1 MSTIEKTA
9 SLEAKAEIGKRQ
21 IMNKNYQVYFGFILF
36 NIYAQ
41 KALAAGDKS
50 DSSGG
55 LPQLDIS
62 TWPTQ
67 LFWLLITFSIGY
79 IIIST
84 LVVPSI
90 STVLENRSDKISSD
104 VQKAKNANE
113 NAKKAFSS
121 YEASL
126 TEARTQAANT
136 LANAVNEA
144 KSDTAKREAALDK
157 KLATNAKKAEESL
170 AEVRKETLS
179 SLEELATEI
188 SQKIISDLTPVK
200 VTKSVVKKHVSLH
213 AKLQN

>member
-1 MSTIEKTA
+1 MCI
-9 SLEAKAEIGKRQ
+9 R
-21 IMNKNYQVYFGFILF
+21 
-36 NIYAQ
+36 
-41 KALAAGDKS
+41 
-50 DSSGG
+50 DS
-55 LPQLDIS
+55 
-62 TWPTQ
+62 
-67 LFWLLITFSIGY
+67 
-79 IIIST
+79 
-84 LVVPSI
+84 VPSI

-104 VQKAKNANE
+104 IQKAKNAQE

>member
-1 MSTIEKTA
+1 M
-9 SLEAKAEIGKRQ
+9 
-21 IMNKNYQVYFGFILF
+21 
-36 NIYAQ
+36 
-41 KALAAGDKS
+41 
-50 DSSGG
+50 
-55 LPQLDIS
+55 
-62 TWPTQ
+62 
-67 LFWLLITFSIGY
+67 LITFSVGY

-104 VQKAKNANE
+104 IQKAKNAQE

-126 TEARTQAANT
+126 TEARTKATNT

-157 KLATNAKKAEESL
+157 KLAANAKKAEESL

-213 AKLQN
+213 AKLQD

>member
-1 MSTIEKTA
+1 M
-9 SLEAKAEIGKRQ
+9 
-21 IMNKNYQVYFGFILF
+21 
-36 NIYAQ
+36 
-41 KALAAGDKS
+41 
-50 DSSGG
+50 
-55 LPQLDIS
+55 
-62 TWPTQ
+62 
-67 LFWLLITFSIGY
+67 LITFSIGY

-90 STVLENRSDKISSD
+90 STVLENRSDKIFND
-104 VQKAKNANE
+104 VQKAKNAQE

>member
-1 MSTIEKTA
+1 M
-9 SLEAKAEIGKRQ
+9 
-21 IMNKNYQVYFGFILF
+21 
-36 NIYAQ
+36 
-41 KALAAGDKS
+41 
-50 DSSGG
+50 
-55 LPQLDIS
+55 
-62 TWPTQ
+62 
-67 LFWLLITFSIGY
+67 LITFSIGY

-104 VQKAKNANE
+104 VQKAKNAQE
-113 NAKKAFSS
+113 NSKKAFSS

>member
-1 MSTIEKTA
+1 M
-9 SLEAKAEIGKRQ
+9 
-21 IMNKNYQVYFGFILF
+21 
-36 NIYAQ
+36 
-41 KALAAGDKS
+41 
-50 DSSGG
+50 
-55 LPQLDIS
+55 
-62 TWPTQ
+62 
-67 LFWLLITFSIGY
+67 
-79 IIIST
+79 
-84 LVVPSI
+84 VPSI

-104 VQKAKNANE
+104 VQIAKNAQE

-170 AEVRKETLS
+170 AEVRRETLS

>member
-1 MSTIEKTA
+1 MSIIEKTA
-9 SLEAKAEIGKRQ
+9 ILEAKAENWYESG
-21 IMNKNYQVYFGFILF
+21 NEKNYQVYFGFIFF
-36 NIYAQ
+36 NLYAQ

-113 NAKKAFSS
+113 NAK
-121 YEASL
+121 
-126 TEARTQAANT
+126 
-136 LANAVNEA
+136 
-144 KSDTAKREAALDK
+144 
-157 KLATNAKKAEESL
+157 
-170 AEVRKETLS
+170 
-179 SLEELATEI
+179 
-188 SQKIISDLTPVK
+188 
-200 VTKSVVKKHVSLH
+200 
-213 AKLQN
+213 

>member
-1 MSTIEKTA
+1 
-9 SLEAKAEIGKRQ
+9 
-21 IMNKNYQVYFGFILF
+21 
-36 NIYAQ
+36 
-41 KALAAGDKS
+41 
-50 DSSGG
+50 
-55 LPQLDIS
+55 
-62 TWPTQ
+62 
-67 LFWLLITFSIGY
+67 LLITFFIGY

-90 STVLENRSDKISSD
+90 STVLENRSDKIFND
-104 VQKAKNANE
+104 IQKAKNAQE

-157 KLATNAKKAEESL
+157 KLAANAKKAEESL
-170 AEVRKETLS
+170 AEIRKETLS

>member
-1 MSTIEKTA
+1 MA
-9 SLEAKAEIGKRQ
+9 
-21 IMNKNYQVYFGFILF
+21 Y
-36 NIYAQ
+36 
-41 KALAAGDKS
+41 
-50 DSSGG
+50 
-55 LPQLDIS
+55 
-62 TWPTQ
+62 Q

-90 STVLENRSDKISSD
+90 STVLENRSDKIFND
-104 VQKAKNANE
+104 IQKAKNAQE